1 MKDKKGK
8 LGIILV
14 VLIIIIACFGT
25 IISLLTD
32 FLWFKEMGYT
42 SVFLKELLTKVE
54 LGVPVFLIVFLICG
68 FYLKHLKNRYYK
80 SVTLSGSSGS
90 EKALNAVAWI
100 LSALLGIIVAVT
112 VFNNLWFEL
121 LKYTNSTDFSILD
134 PIFSQDVSFYIFKLE
149 FINHSNTIVMGTVIG
164 FAIVTLIYYMVLMS
178 MRRPQL
184 FNTPSPGQAGPQNGQ
199 QGPFGAFGSAFF
211 GQDPNGNGPFGQGAG
226 GYSQPQQPSAFNK
239 ENMGRLLKIAAK
251 EFVVLGIIF
260 FLMIAFNFYLKQFTL
275 LYTGSSGV
283 VYGAGFTDIT
293 IKLWVYRIIMV
304 LGVVAA
310 VTFALGIKQRKW
322 KTVLMVPVIM
332 IVVAIVGSGAS
343 MLVQEIVVSPDEISK
358 ESKYLENNITFT
370 RYAYDLQD
378 IEIKEF
384 AASNDLTKQ
393 DIINNKETFS
403 NIRIND
409 YEPAKKFYN
418 QTQSIR
424 LYYFFHDV
432 DVDRYMVNGEYT
444 QVFLSARE
452 IDETKTTD
460 QWLSTHLKYTHG
472 YGVTLSRVDQVT
484 ESGQP
489 AMMIDS
495 IPPVSQVEEIQIT
508 RPEIYFGEGTNNYII
523 TNTDE
528 QEFDY
533 PSGDSNVYCTYE
545 GNAGINMTPFN
556 RLLFAIREQSL
567 KLLVSNNIDKDS
579 KILIRRDI
587 EERVKT
593 LAPFL
598 EYDSDPYIVTVD
610 GKLYW
615 IYDAYT
621 TSSYYPYSEPFNGA
635 GGINYIRNS
644 VKVVIDAYNG
654 DTDFYL
660 VDNEDPIANT
670 LQNIYPDLFKDF
682 AEMPEGLQS
691 HIRYPNTLFTI
702 QANVYTKYHMTDVN
716 IFYQNEDRWS
726 IATEI
731 YGMDEASM
739 SPIYYIMKLPGEDKA
754 EFINSIPYTPSGKYN
769 MTALLVARNDG
780 DNYGD
785 LILYQLPKDRI
796 IYGPRQI
803 EAQIDQDTEIAADFT
818 LWNSAGSTYT
828 RGNMFVI
835 PIEDSLVYVE
845 PVYLESANSSL
856 PEVKRVI
863 VYYNER
869 IAYAETLAAALDEMF
884 GEGAGDYLIDGGG
897 DFNAPDEPDVPDDTP
912 DVPGPSVPGTHTPD
926 ELAQMANDAFANAV
940 AAQQNGDWAGYG
952 EYLAELE
959 AILQEMLGEDA
970 VEEPDS
976 GMSDMG
982 TGLPGETVPEE
993 VPGGAGAAT
1002 LEPPADTAL
1011 PDSGISL

>member
-1 MKDKKGK
+1 KGRI
-8 LGIILV
+8 GIIAV
-14 VLIIIIACFGT
+14 ILIIIIACFGKL
-25 IISLLTD
+25 IGVFTD
-32 FLWFKEMGYT
+32 FLWFRELGYT
-42 SVFLKELLTKVE
+42 SVFWKEILTKLE
-54 LGVPVFLIVFLICG
+54 LGVPVFLIVFFICAI
-68 FYLKHLKNRYYK
+68 YLKLLKKRYYK
-80 SVTLSGSSGS
+80 TVDIGGTSGS
-90 EKALNAVAWI
+90 EKTLNGIAWV
-100 LSALLGIIVAVT
+100 LSAILGLIVSVT

-134 PIFSQDVSFYIFKLE
+134 PIFNQDVSFYIFKLE
-149 FINHSNTIVMGTVIG
+149 FITHANTIIMGTVVG
-164 FAIVTLIYYMVLMS
+164 FAIVTLIYYLILMS
-178 MRRPQL
+178 MRRPQI
-184 FNTPSPGQAGPQNGQ
+184 FEKVPPQQDGQ
-199 QGPFGAFGSAFF
+199 QQQQQGGFGAFGAF
-211 GQDPNGNGPFGQGAG
+211 GQAFGQGGDAFGQGGFG
-226 GYSQPQQPSAFNK
+226 GYNRPQQQTTFNK
-239 ENMGRLLKIAAK
+239 ENMGRLLSIAAK
-251 EFVVLGIIF
+251 EFVVLGVIF
-260 FLMIAFNFYLKQFTL
+260 FLMIAFNFYLKQYTL

-283 VYGAGFTDIT
+283 VFGAGFTDIKIT
-293 IKLWVYRIIMV
+293 LWVYRIIMV
-304 LGVVAA
+304 LGVVSAI
-310 VTFALGIKQRKW
+310 TFALGIKQRKW
-322 KTVLMVPVIM
+322 KTVLTVPVIM
-332 IVVAIVGSGAS
+332 IVIAIIGGGAS
-343 MLVQEIVVSPDEISK
+343 MLVQNLVVAPDEISK
-358 ESKYLENNITFT
+358 ESTYLENNIAFT

-378 IEIKEF
+378 IRIQEF
-384 AASNDLTKQ
+384 AATNDLTKD
-393 DIINNKETFS
+393 DIINNMETIS

-432 DVDRYMVNGEYT
+432 DVDRYMINGEYT

-495 IPPVSQVEEIQIT
+495 IPPVSQVEEIEIT

-533 PSGDSNVYCTYE
+533 PSGDNNVYCTYE
-545 GNAGINMTPFN
+545 GNAGIKLNPIN
-556 RLLFAIREQSL
+556 RILFAIKEQSL
-567 KLLVSNNIDKDS
+567 KLLVSNNIDS
-579 KILIRRDI
+579 NSRILINRDI
-587 EERVKT
+587 EDRVKT

-610 GKLYW
+610 GGLYW

-621 TSSYYPYSEPFNGA
+621 TSRYYPYSEPFNGT

-654 DTDFYL
+654 DTNFYI
-660 VDNEDPIANT
+660 VDEEDPIAMT
-670 LQNIYPDLFKDF
+670 LQKIYPDMFKGFD
-682 AEMPEGLQS
+682 EMPEGLQA
-691 HIRYPNTLFTI
+691 HIRYPNTMFTI

-731 YGMDEASM
+731 YGMDETTM

-780 DNYGD
+780 EHYGD
-785 LILYQLPKDRI
+785 LVLYQLPKDRI

-884 GEGAGDYLIDGGG
+884 GKGAGDYLAGGNYDG
-897 DFNAPDEPDVPDDTP
+897 DVTPDDPSGTDAP
-912 DVPGPSVPGTHTPD
+912 GQDVPGDDMDRTPE
-926 ELAQMANDAFANAV
+926 ELAQLANDTFNKAV
-940 AAQQNGDWAGYG
+940 EAQQRGDWAAYG
-952 EYLAELE
+952 VYLNELE
-959 AILQEMLGEDA
+959 GILKEMLGENA
-970 VEEPDS
+970 ASEPEIP
-976 GMSDMG
+976 DMG
-982 TGLPGETVPEE
+982 TGLPGEMAPDA
-993 VPGGAGAAT
+993 GGQTMESG
-1002 LEPPADTAL
+1002 LSDTAETL
-1011 PDSGISL
+1011 